1 MKGSERRRQLIE
13 WLNQSRALTLGEVVE
28 RFAVSKM
35 TAHRDLELLEQR
47 GVLKRIHGGAV
58 ALEPRSLPA
67 TAAAGVA
74 SSADNCLVCFRPAMA
89 NLFFSLTLQSGQR
102 KTACCP
108 HCGVSAALVLGDQVV
123 MALTSDYLTGRSL
136 QVTESYFVLG
146 SSAAPCCQPSMLTFA
161 EEEMAQRFQLGFG
174 GTLGGYEEAIR
185 FLQHSMSPQ
194 HTGEAGCPH
203 CAGLRPRPEE

>member
-1 MKGSERRRQLIE
+1 MKVTERRRQLLD
-13 WLNQSRALTLGEVVE
+13 WLSQTKALTLGEIVE

-47 GVLKRIHGGAV
+47 GMLKRIHGGAV
-58 ALEPRSLPA
+58 ALEGDKVPGVPLPA
-67 TAAAGVA
+67 A
-74 SSADNCLVCFRPAMA
+74 SPSGNCLVCFRPANP
-89 NLFFSLTLQSGQR
+89 NLFFTLTLQNGQR

-108 HCGVSAALVLGDQVV
+108 HCGVSACLVLGDQVA

-136 QVTESYFVLG
+136 PVSESYFVLG
-146 SSAAPCCQPSMLTFA
+146 STAAPCCQPSMLTFA
-161 EEEMAQRFQLGFG
+161 DEEMAQRFQLGFG

-194 HTGEAGCPH
+194 HAGDEGCPH
-203 CAGLRPRPEE
+203 CAAHRPRAGE